1 MLDAPPLE
9 NIRSSLYGRA
19 NFLPRC
25 ERLVTSAHLPS
36 EASGTLDLNSSSQPS
51 DFCHSRA
58 TASLAAGPSHRQLSC
73 GMASTSYLWPQQ
85 DNSLQHVPSSSS
97 QPPPSSVI
105 ELDDDSPL
113 PMRHQQHS
121 NMFSSSRH
129 QNSRLQHQ
137 NSGNLVDLTGSP
149 PVTRFPIRQPS
160 NRIDLDSIGSG
171 SLRRSSSD
179 LESQQARHIKSRQQR
194 RQQQAQRPCPGH
206 RAGDSVFSSSLY
218 GNMGALQPGRLGSCA
233 AESSGATNSMSSH
246 EAGDFLDISGLWS
259 SQLGGNNSSSS
270 LQPTHR
276 SSIGASRGHGV
287 HTNEQRSVFVWI
299 NHM

>member
-19 NFLPRC
+19 NSLPRC

-36 EASGTLDLNSSSQPS
+36 EASATLDLNSSSQPS
-51 DFCHSRA
+51 DFRHSRA

-85 DNSLQHVPSSSS
+85 VNSLQHVPSSSS

-121 NMFSSSRH
+121 NMFSSSTH

-160 NRIDLDSIGSG
+160 NTIDLDSIGSS

-179 LESQQARHIKSRQQR
+179 LESQQARHIKPRQQR
-194 RQQQAQRPCPGH
+194 RQQQAQRPYPGH
-206 RAGDSVFSSSLY
+206 RANVSSSSLN
-218 GNMGALQPGRLGSCA
+218 GDMGALQPGRLGSCA
-233 AESSGATNSMSSH
+233 AKSSGATNSMFSH
-246 EAGDFLDISGLWS
+246 EAGDFLDISGLRS
-259 SQLGGNNSSSS
+259 SQLGGNSSSSS

-287 HTNEQRSVFVWI
+287 HTNEQRSVFVLI
-299 NHM
+299 NHVS